1 MRTDYNFEL
10 HPGVKVKF
18 ISNKQFKSVQ
28 LMISFIREIKKP
40 SELAKRSL
48 LAKLLESSSEQYP
61 NQHSITVKLA
71 ELYGATFGATTELE
85 GNLSLLNFVY
95 SFIAPEYLKQHDKSL
110 LTESIEFLNQI
121 IFHPA
126 FKDGQFQTDQFKL
139 HQNNLMTYV
148 DDLIDN
154 KQTEAV
160 LKTQQLYFDSVIQQ
174 RAPYGIKDD
183 YRNLSNYQV
192 SNAYHQMINHDQ
204 VQITVM
210 GNLNVKELKHA
221 LSQLEFSN
229 KPRKI
234 NDHIC
239 YQQPLKS
246 EVAAQTKIEDVQQS
260 KLDLIYQFP
269 IELQNQEDFFASVVM
284 NAMLGA
290 SPQSLLFQNVREKE
304 SMAYYAESSYSVLR
318 SFLLIQTGIQ
328 AKQHD
333 IVLKLIKDQILDLQH
348 GRFTVQKLTNIKSEL
363 VNERL
368 RMQDSPMSV
377 LEQTVLGDLLSLS
390 VDYGE
395 QCNRIQQVTKQDIM
409 RVAQKLT
416 LQAEFFLRGGV
427 TP

>member
-1 MRTDYNFEL
+1 MCTDYNFEL

-28 LMISFIREIKKP
+28 LMISFIREIENP
-40 SELAKRSL
+40 IELAKRTL
-48 LAKLLESSSEQYP
+48 LAKLLESSSKQYP
-61 NQHSITVKLA
+61 NQHSITIKLA
-71 ELYGATFGATTELE
+71 QLYGATFGATTEME

-95 SFIAPEYLKQHDKSL
+95 GFIAPEYLTQDKSL
-110 LTESIEFLNQI
+110 LTESIKFLNQI

-126 FKDGQFQTDQFKL
+126 FENGQFKVDQFHL
-139 HQNNLMTYV
+139 HQNNLMTYI
-148 DDLIDN
+148 DDMVDN

-160 LKTQQLYFDSVIQQ
+160 LKAQQLYFDSAIQQ
-174 RAPYGIKDD
+174 YAPYGIKAD
-183 YRNLSNYQV
+183 YQNLSNRQV
-192 SNAYHQMINHDQ
+192 SDAYRQMINQDQ
-204 VQITVM
+204 VQITVI
-210 GNLNVKELKHA
+210 GNLDVNELKRA
-221 LSQLEFSN
+221 LSQLEFSDEN
-229 KPRKI
+229 RKV
-234 NDHIC
+234 NSHIC
-239 YQQPLKS
+239 YQQALKS
-246 EVAAQTKIEDVQQS
+246 KVAVQTKVEDVQQS

-269 IELQNQEDFFASVVM
+269 IDLKNQTDFFAAVVM
-284 NAMLGA
+284 NAMLGS

-333 IVLKLIKDQILDLQH
+333 VVLKLIDDQILNLQH
-348 GRFTVQKLTNIKSEL
+348 GRFDVQKLINIKSEL

-368 RMQDSPMSV
+368 RMQDHPMSI
-377 LEQTVLGDLLSLS
+377 LEQAVLGDLLSQS
-390 VDYGE
+390 MDYKE

-427 TP
+427 MP